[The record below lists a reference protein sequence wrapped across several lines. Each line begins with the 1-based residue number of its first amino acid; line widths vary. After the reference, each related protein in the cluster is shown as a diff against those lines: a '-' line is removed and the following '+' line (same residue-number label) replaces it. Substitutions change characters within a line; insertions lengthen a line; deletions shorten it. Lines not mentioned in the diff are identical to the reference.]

1 MTVLAIHLVLTLAW
15 VAITGSTHAG
25 NVLLGFGATY
35 AVLWWVRPV
44 LGPTRY
50 FEKLPAGL
58 VLAAGFAWELVKSNF
73 RVAYDVITP
82 KANRRPGI
90 VAVPLDAK
98 AEFEIMLLANLV
110 TLTPGTLSLD
120 VSTDRSVL
128 YVHAM
133 FIDED
138 EEEVRRSIKQ
148 RFERRVIALLR

>member
-1 MTVLAIHLVLTLAW
+1 MMILAIHLVLTLAW

-25 NVLLGFGATY
+25 NVLLGLAVTY

-50 FEKLPAGL
+50 FEKLPAGA
-58 VLAAGFAWELVKSNF
+58 VLAAVFAWELVKSNL
-73 RVAYDVITP
+73 RVAYDVVTP
-82 KANRRPGI
+82 KAHRRTGI

-98 AEFEIMLLANLV
+98 SDFEIMLLANLV

-120 VSTDRSVL
+120 ISTDRSVL

-133 FIDED
+133 FIAEGED
-138 EEEVRRSIKQ
+138 AVRHAIKD
-148 RFERRVIALLR
+148 RFEKRVIALMR

>member
-58 VLAAGFAWELVKSNF
+58 VLAAVFAWELVKSNF

-82 KANRRPGI
+82 QANRSPAV
-90 VAVPLDAK
+90 VAVPLDVTTDAQ
-98 AEFEIMLLANLV
+98 ITMLANLI

-120 VSTDRSVL
+120 VSQDRKTL
-128 YVHAM
+128 YIHAM
-133 FIDED
+133 FVKDPD
-138 EEEVRRSIKQ
+138 AFRRDIKEG
-148 RFERRVIALLR
+148 FERRVLEVMS